1 METNLVGLSG
11 PIMISID
18 VTYRCNF
25 RCKHCFN
32 GSGTPLL
39 GDELKDAEL
48 LSIARSVG
56 VLQPN
61 VVCFCGGEPLLR
73 WEILCDACETIK
85 SKSPYTQVNLVTN
98 GSLVTETIANRLNRA
113 GITTVQVSV
122 DGPNSE
128 IHDWF
133 RNHPG
138 SFDLAVNAIKILRK
152 AGLNVVVA
160 SAPHK
165 KHLLRL
171 EETIDLCK
179 RLGVSEIRMQPI
191 MPLGRALDNYD
202 EVVPSYFEYRRLSRR
217 LQELKYK
224 AIDNGFVSN
233 PSLGITAYGEIT
245 VSPYLPISVG
255 CIRRHSLKEY
265 WESGLKNVWSI
276 GVIQE
281 IANLITSI
289 NSMDLSKENLPKINY
304 EKNLMIDLIEDDRNY
319 INHISLA
326 SLVKQRGGQHSIR
339 NMDTLV

>member
-32 GSGTPLL
+32 GSGAPLL
-39 GDELKDAEL
+39 GDELSDAEL
-48 LSIARSVG
+48 LTIAKSVG

-128 IHDWF
+128 LHDWF

-160 SAPHK
+160 AAPHK
-165 KHLLRL
+165 KHLLQL
-171 EETIDLCK
+171 EETIDLC
-179 RLGVSEIRMQPI
+179 RQLGVSEIRMQPI

-224 AIDNGFVSN
+224 AIDNGMVVDWGDPIDHLRKFSSSSFVSN

-255 CIRRHSLKEY
+255 CIRRHSLEEY

-281 IANLITSI
+281 IANLIMMGFFEVAQFPHLCLVDI
-289 NSMDLSKENLPKINY
+289 L
-304 EKNLMIDLIEDDRNY
+304 EKFSSRFLF
-319 INHISLA
+319 
-326 SLVKQRGGQHSIR
+326 
-339 NMDTLV
+339 

>member
-202 EVVPSYFEYRRLSRR
+202 EVVPSYFEYIL
-217 LQELKYK
+217 
-224 AIDNGFVSN
+224 N
-233 PSLGITAYGEIT
+233 
-245 VSPYLPISVG
+245 
-255 CIRRHSLKEY
+255 
-265 WESGLKNVWSI
+265 I
-276 GVIQE
+276 GDCH
-281 IANLITSI
+281 A
-289 NSMDLSKENLPKINY
+289 DY
-304 EKNLMIDLIEDDRNY
+304 RN
-319 INHISLA
+319 
-326 SLVKQRGGQHSIR
+326 
-339 NMDTLV
+339 

>member
-32 GSGTPLL
+32 GSGAPLL
-39 GDELKDAEL
+39 GDELSDAEL
-48 LSIARSVG
+48 LTIAKSVG

-128 IHDWF
+128 LHDWF

-160 SAPHK
+160 AAPHK
-165 KHLLRL
+165 STCCSWRK
-171 EETIDLCK
+171 
-179 RLGVSEIRMQPI
+179 
-191 MPLGRALDNYD
+191 PLICAGN
-202 EVVPSYFEYRRLSRR
+202 
-217 LQELKYK
+217 
-224 AIDNGFVSN
+224 
-233 PSLGITAYGEIT
+233 
-245 VSPYLPISVG
+245 
-255 CIRRHSLKEY
+255 
-265 WESGLKNVWSI
+265 
-276 GVIQE
+276 
-281 IANLITSI
+281 
-289 NSMDLSKENLPKINY
+289 
-304 EKNLMIDLIEDDRNY
+304 
-319 INHISLA
+319 
-326 SLVKQRGGQHSIR
+326 
-339 NMDTLV
+339 